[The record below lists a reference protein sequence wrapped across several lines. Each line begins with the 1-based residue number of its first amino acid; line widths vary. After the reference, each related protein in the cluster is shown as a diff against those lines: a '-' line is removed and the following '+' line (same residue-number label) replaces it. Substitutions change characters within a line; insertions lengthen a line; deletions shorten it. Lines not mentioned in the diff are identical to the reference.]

1 MCVQFLSRPIE
12 SIDVPFIQI
21 YASLGTIF
29 ASISAGMVIGYSA
42 ILLPEIQRTNSRIQI
57 TSEQASW
64 IGMLEYSL
72 NCLVFFSRKYLSN
85 FSASIA
91 TPPMAFGC
99 LFGGIL
105 MDRFGRKI
113 AHLMLNVLFVVSW
126 CIVSMSTTV
135 TWLLFGRFACGFCV
149 GLLSPP
155 GTTYLSE
162 ISDPKYRGFFLAS
175 ITFAVS
181 LGVML
186 THVLAIFMPWNQNA
200 IACSLL
206 PFGSYILI
214 TFAPESPAW
223 LLRSNRHHKAFAAF
237 SWLRGT
243 DEVAVKEFERMA
255 DAQSQQTGGPQLND
269 APNDGNLIRRVH
281 EWFGQKAFRKPLII
295 ISLYFATLQFSG
307 ANAVTFYTVTI
318 LKESLGD
325 RINEYTAT
333 IIIDSVRLMASIIA
347 CVALKNIGRRP
358 LTMFSG
364 IGTVLC
370 LFGLSFYL
378 HVSAQNVQLK
388 ESIAIPLILFAS
400 YILVLSI
407 GLNPLPW
414 CLTGELFPL
423 RFRAFG
429 SSVVTFF
436 NFLCFFAVVKTSPT
450 LFTSYGSANIFFLYG
465 VLTLVGTVLLIVL
478 LPETRNKSLQEIE
491 DNYTA
496 KRIHKISRNKVQP

>member
-1 MCVQFLSRPIE
+1 MRL
-12 SIDVPFIQI
+12 
-21 YASLGTIF
+21 
-29 ASISAGMVIGYSA
+29 
-42 ILLPEIQRTNSRIQI
+42 
-57 TSEQASW
+57 
-64 IGMLEYSL
+64 
-72 NCLVFFSRKYLSN
+72 
-85 FSASIA
+85 SASIA

-113 AHLMLNVLFVVSW
+113 AHLVLNVLFVVSW
-126 CIVSMSTTV
+126 CIVSMSTSV
-135 TWLLFGRFACGFCV
+135 AWLLCGRFACGFCV

-162 ISDPKYRGFFLAS
+162 ISDPRYRGFFLAS

-181 LGVML
+181 LGVLL
-186 THVLAIFMPWNQNA
+186 THALAIYVPWNQNA
-200 IACSLL
+200 IACALL
-206 PFGSYILI
+206 PFVSYILI

-223 LLRSNRHHKAFAAF
+223 LLRAQRHHKAFAAF

-243 DEVAVKEFERMA
+243 DEAAAKEFERMA
-255 DAQSQQTGGPQLND
+255 EAQSQAQAGGND
-269 APNDGNLIRRVH
+269 PSGAGAGAGNLIGRVH
-281 EWFGQKAFRKPLII
+281 EWFGEKAFRMPLIT
-295 ISLYFATLQFSG
+295 ISLYFGTLQCSG
-307 ANAVTFYTVTI
+307 ANAVTFYTVAI

-325 RINEYTAT
+325 RINEYAAT
-333 IIIDSVRLMASIIA
+333 IVIDSVRLIASIIA
-347 CVALKNIGRRP
+347 CIALKNVGRRP

-364 IGTVLC
+364 IGTVVC
-370 LFGLSFYL
+370 LFGLSLYL
-378 HVSAQNVQLK
+378 RLAAHNALLK
-388 ESIAIPLILFAS
+388 ESIAIPLTLFAS

-450 LFTSYGSANIFFLYG
+450 LFTLYGSANTFFLYG
-465 VLTLVGTVLLIVL
+465 VLTLAGTALLVVL

-491 DNYTA
+491 DNYTV